1 MMVEF
6 VPKGGYSWVYD
17 LSNDAWN
24 GFACIEGVLGGSGSI
39 FRFKQRKVH
48 QKLAKQ
54 ARGTAFWER
63 LPHNLG

>member
-1 MMVEF
+1 LRDS
-6 VPKGGYSWVYD
+6 GG
-17 LSNDAWN
+17 AWSY
-24 GFACIEGVLGGSGSI
+24 IEGVLGGSGSI